1 MLETYKKHIKYNLPF
16 LNEGKLL
23 IAISGGLDSV
33 VLTHLCH
40 QSKLNIALAHC
51 NFNLRDNE
59 SDLDEAFV
67 IDLAEQLNLEVF
79 TQHFNTES
87 YAKDEKISIQMAA
100 RELRYNWFEAL
111 ANQLQFEYILT
122 AHHADDN
129 LETFL
134 INLTRGTGLDGLT
147 GIPETNNT
155 IVRPLLSFTRAE
167 IESYAQETNLN
178 WREDSSNRSNKYL
191 RNALRLEVIPKLKE
205 LNANLLDNFKKTISN
220 LKDTADIVDESLN
233 AVAKRAIVD
242 IDDNSISFKIS
253 EFKKVNNP
261 KAYLFEMFK
270 AYEFTEWNDVLAL
283 LDAQSGKR
291 VYSTTYSLLKDREHL
306 ILSEKNN
313 AILNKNEESL
323 SISETD
329 FEVETSLGIL
339 KFEETQQLN
348 NFNESTIYVD
358 KDLLNFPLLVRH
370 WKKGDYFYPLGMQ
383 GKKKLSKFFKDEKL
397 SLVAKEN
404 SLLLCS
410 GDAIVWVMNQR
421 ADNRFRVTDQTKTII
436 KITIDAK

>member
-100 RELRYNWFEAL
+100 RELRYIWFEAL

-291 VYSTTYSLLKDREHL
+291 VYSTTHSLLKDREHL

>member
-87 YAKDEKISIQMAA
+87 YAKDEKISIQIAA

-291 VYSTTYSLLKDREHL
+291 VYSTTHSLLKDREHL